1 MRYVL
6 RRRILEKE
14 DDTIPCT
21 RSPLRLFRYPNSGF
35 RRILDNGDDNGI
47 LCSDRRLQIDFE
59 STWKR
64 KMIQAR
70 IISGTIERS
79 GSKPVTVHD
88 HPLQTQDPN
97 LLPGYAQ
104 IGIEIDPKELEM
116 FKKNEHE
123 GLCIPQKDGSGD
135 GDDAEIKPNTN
146 APYDEDDEEL
156 NENDDDVE
164 EGGGIDDDDI
174 QHLIVCQF
182 DHAKRDFEF

>member
-1 MRYVL
+1 
-6 RRRILEKE
+6 
-14 DDTIPCT
+14 
-21 RSPLRLFRYPNSGF
+21 
-35 RRILDNGDDNGI
+35 
-47 LCSDRRLQIDFE
+47 
-59 STWKR
+59 
-64 KMIQAR
+64 MIQAR

-104 IGIEIDPKELEM
+104 IGIEIDPKNENDGYGESRIDIDALFPSTELEM

-182 DHAKRDFEF
+182 DHEHRECKLKAGVMHITGKQLLFSEVLDS